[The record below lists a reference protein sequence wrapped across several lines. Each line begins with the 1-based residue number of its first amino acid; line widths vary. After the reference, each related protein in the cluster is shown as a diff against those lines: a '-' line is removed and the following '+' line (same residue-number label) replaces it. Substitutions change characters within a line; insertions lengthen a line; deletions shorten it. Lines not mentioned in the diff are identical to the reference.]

1 MSNSNGRTNSSNG
14 KATMIICSI
23 ILAIIVGVIIYII
36 IDKSTDKDDDGH
48 HGNHHWYPPKCNT
61 SRGYIWS
68 QRFRR
73 CVRGYY
79 K

>member
-1 MSNSNGRTNSSNG
+1 MSNSNGRSNSSNG
-14 KATMIICSI
+14 KATMIMCSI

-36 IDKSTDKDDDGH
+36 IDKSTDKDGGH
-48 HGNHHWYPPKCNT
+48 HGNHHWYPPRCNT

-68 QRFRR
+68 QRLRR